1 MKRIIRVLFS
11 VIALGLLCSPLFLSE
26 PKSDSVV
33 RRNKIQEDTIS
44 DSVSSLDLD
53 TSLGI
58 IVIIAVSGTT
68 LTGAYIAL
76 NKKDK

>member
-1 MKRIIRVLFS
+1 MKKIISLLVS
-11 VIALGLLCSPLFLSE
+11 VFALGLLCTPLFLNE
-26 PKSDSVV
+26 QKDEGPT
-33 RRNKIQEDTIS
+33 RRKAIEEDTIS
-44 DSVSSLDLD
+44 DSISSLDLD

>member
-1 MKRIIRVLFS
+1 MKRIIKVLFS
-11 VIALGLLCSPLFLSE
+11 VIALGLLCSPLFFSE
-26 PKSDSVV
+26 PKSDGVIK
-33 RRNKIQEDTIS
+33 RNKIQEDTIS

-58 IVIIAVSGTT
+58 IIIIAVSGST

>member
-1 MKRIIRVLFS
+1 MKRIISLFIS
-11 VIALGLLCSPLFLSE
+11 ILAFGLLCSPLFLNASRDE
-26 PKSDSVV
+26 GVTKRMKV
-33 RRNKIQEDTIS
+33 QEDTIT